1 MGVRAS
7 IWVDEGGIMCVSAG
21 WSGRGA
27 LWQCNMRSKVTNRVR
42 AKEPRIMSLPPH
54 SVRIGVSFDLQYHQL
69 RPHLRC
75 RRPHRCH
82 RQRRLQCPHRDRDHH
97 HRHTQVRC
105 PPAVCNMVH
114 ATPGSTPLWPTPS
127 PHLRTL
133 SISIPTHPLSLPSVS
148 PPRPRPP
155 VSLYTYCAAASP
167 IPSLC
172 GPQPPLRRRSP
183 RSVHVLS
190 PLPSLSLLRFLM
202 FRLSAWRSARRLPCE
217 PLRHQHMPQPA
228 GHHMHPQQLRN
239 VPCCVDGCAGQP
251 RCLRTWYEAR

>member
-7 IWVDEGGIMCVSAG
+7 IWVDDGEIMCVAAG
-21 WSGRGA
+21 GGGWRGA

-42 AKEPRIMSLPPH
+42 TKESRIMSLPPH
-54 SVRIGVSFDLQYHQL
+54 LVRIGVSFDLQYHK
-69 RPHLRC
+69 PHLRC

-97 HRHTQVRC
+97 HRHTQVQVRC

-127 PHLRTL
+127 PHLRTF

-172 GPQPPLRRRSP
+172 GPQPPLRCRSP

-190 PLPSLSLLRFLM
+190 PLPSLSLCYAF
-202 FRLSAWRSARRLPCE
+202 
-217 PLRHQHMPQPA
+217 
-228 GHHMHPQQLRN
+228 
-239 VPCCVDGCAGQP
+239 
-251 RCLRTWYEAR
+251 